1 MPLNPE
7 GLPVLKAHQLEVES
21 PHQRWLI
28 ESLWARRAVGL
39 LGGPPK
45 SCKSWLG
52 LDMALSVASDTPCL
66 GRFPVRE
73 PGAALVYLAEDHLV
87 AVRSRIESLC
97 RHRGLRISK
106 LDLSVI
112 TASVLRLDLER
123 DQRRLDVTL
132 SDLRPRLLVLDPL
145 VRMHRLDENSAG
157 DVARLLGFL
166 RHMQRR
172 HQSAIVLVH
181 HAGKKQRR
189 LAGQNLRGSSDLH
202 AFGDSNLYLARRRQG
217 LTLTLEHRAA
227 AAPQPFAVEL
237 VCRPGG
243 SDAHLQVCSP
253 PPGADSKPLIE
264 RAWKV
269 LRTSERPL
277 TRTALRSLLRVNNQR
292 LGTTLDRL
300 QRQGRILRTPKGWL
314 AAPGAEPENS

>member
-1 MPLNPE
+1 MPLNLE
-7 GLPVLKAHQLEVES
+7 GLPFLKAHPLEVES
-21 PHQRWLI
+21 PGRRWLI

-52 LDMALSVASDTPCL
+52 LDMALSVASDTPCR

-73 PGAALVYLAEDHLV
+73 PGAALVYLAEDHLA

-97 RHRGLRISK
+97 RHRGLRICK
-106 LDLSVI
+106 LDLCVI

-145 VRMHRLDENSAG
+145 VRLHRLDENSAG
-157 DVARLLGFL
+157 DLARLLGFL

-172 HQSAIVLVH
+172 HQTAIVLVH
-181 HAGKKQRR
+181 HAGKKQR
-189 LAGQNLRGSSDLH
+189 LSAGQNLRGSSDLH
-202 AFGDSNLYLARRRQG
+202 AFGDSNLYLSRRQQG

-227 AAPQPFAVEL
+227 PDLEPLQVEL
-237 VCRPGG
+237 VCHPH
-243 SDAHLQVCSP
+243 SADAHLQVCSS
-253 PPGADSKPLIE
+253 PPGSDSKPLTE

-269 LRTSERPL
+269 LQTSERPL
-277 TRTALRSLLRVNNQR
+277 TCTALRSLLRVNNQR
-292 LGTTLDRL
+292 LGTALDHL
-300 QRQGRILRTPKGWL
+300 QLQGRIFRTPKGWL
-314 AAPGAEPENS
+314 AENAPQRRP